1 VIFATVT
8 TKTIRDRWKGWLVAT
23 VVMGLM
29 LWWVMSIYSQIDLT
43 FYTSMPQVFLSMMN
57 ISKGADVGSLA
68 YGVMYASYG
77 ALTLAALAL
86 AMGGASIAGEERDG
100 TIGLLLA
107 NPKSR
112 TRVLASK
119 AAALVLLTGFGALIL
134 WAAARVVPAAVGVRI
149 GGMHPGALI
158 FAMFIN
164 ALFYGFLALA
174 IGAWTGRASL
184 ATGVT
189 TGVMV
194 LSWFAVGLFPVI
206 TGWEGVAKAFPWYY
220 YDAGKPVLNGVDWGR
235 LPVLLGGIAVF
246 AAVAVIGV
254 NRRDL
259 HGQSVGVTL
268 IDRLRNNPATGKFAD
283 RLAGS
288 ARVSRIWVKTVSEHQ
303 GLVIVVSYL
312 MFLIMGVLIG
322 PLYGLMDQ
330 ALQKFAGQLPKSLL
344 AMVGNGDMRT
354 PQGFFQVETFSMTAP
369 IALIVVTVVMAAR
382 ALAGEEGRRTMGLL
396 LANPVSRSKVVIEKA
411 LAMVVNAALVGF
423 ATFAGVVVGSWLG
436 RLGMDIGNIAATS
449 ALATLLGLVFG
460 GLALALSGGTGRTTI
475 AVYVTSGVALAA
487 YLLNSFLPLSAGLV
501 GWAKWSPFYYLLRG
515 DPLNRG
521 MDWGSGALL
530 AGLFVGLVALSVWLF
545 RRRDLRQVG

>member
-1 VIFATVT
+1 MIFATVT
-8 TKTIRDRWKGWLVAT
+8 TKTIRDRWKGWLIAT

-29 LWWVMSIYSQIDLT
+29 LWWVMSIYSQIDLS
-43 FYTSMPQVFLSMMN
+43 FYTSMPPVFRSVAN
-57 ISKGADVGSLA
+57 IAKGADVGSLA

-77 ALTLAALAL
+77 ALILASLAL

-112 TRVLASK
+112 TRVLAAK
-119 AAALVLLTGFGALIL
+119 ASALVVLAGLGALIL
-134 WAAARVVPAAVGVRI
+134 WAAARIVPAAVGVRI
-149 GGMHPGALI
+149 GGMHPGALV
-158 FAMFIN
+158 FEMFVN

-206 TGWEGVAKAFPWYY
+206 KGCEGVAKAFPWYY
-220 YDAGKPVLNGVDWGR
+220 YNAGKPVFNGVDWG
-235 LPVLLGGIAVF
+235 LLSVLLVGIVIF
-246 AAVAVIGV
+246 AAVAVVGV

-259 HGQSVGVTL
+259 RGQSVGVTL
-268 IDRLRNNPATGKFAD
+268 IDRLRSNPATKKFAD

-303 GLVIVVSYL
+303 GLVIVVSYV
-312 MFLIMGVLIG
+312 MFLIMGVMIG
-322 PLYGLMDQ
+322 LLYGLIDQ
-330 ALQKFAGQLPKSLL
+330 AIQKFAGQLPKTLL
-344 AMVGNGDMRT
+344 AMVGNGDLRT

-369 IALIVVTVVMAAR
+369 IALITVTIVMAAR

-396 LANPVSRSKVVIEKA
+396 LANPVPRSTVVLQKA
-411 LAMVVNAALVGF
+411 LAMVVNAVLVGF

-436 RLGMDIGNIAATS
+436 RLGMDIGNIAAIS

-460 GLALALSGGTGRTTI
+460 GLALALSAGTGRTKI
-475 AVYVTSGVALAA
+475 VVYVTSGVALAM
-487 YLLNSFLPLSAGLV
+487 YLVNSFLPLSVGLA
-501 GWAKWSPFYYLLRG
+501 GWAEWSPFYYFLRG

-545 RRRDLRQVG
+545 QRRDLRQVG

>member
-1 VIFATVT
+1 MIFATVT
-8 TKTIRDRWKGWLVAT
+8 TKTIRDRWKGWLIAA

-29 LWWVMSIYSQIDLT
+29 LWWVMSIFTQIDLT
-43 FYTSMPQVFLSMMN
+43 FYTSMPEAFLSIMN
-57 ISKGADVGSLA
+57 ISKGADVGSVA

-77 ALTLAALAL
+77 ALTLAAFAL

-119 AAALVLLTGFGALIL
+119 ATALVLLTGFGALVL
-134 WAAARVVPAAVGVRI
+134 WAAARIVPVAVGVRI
-149 GGMHPGALI
+149 GGMHPGALV
-158 FAMFIN
+158 FAMFVN
-164 ALFYGFLALA
+164 ALFYGFLAMA

-194 LSWFAVGLFPVI
+194 LSWIAVGLFPVI
-206 TGWEGVAKAFPWYY
+206 KGWAGVAKAFPWYY

-235 LPVLLGGIAVF
+235 LSVLLGGIAVF
-246 AAVAVIGV
+246 AAVAVLGV

-268 IDRLRNNPATGKFAD
+268 IDRLRNHPVTKKFAD

-312 MFLIMGVLIG
+312 MFLVMGVLLG

-423 ATFAGVVVGSWLG
+423 ATFAGVVIGSWLG

-449 ALATLLGLVFG
+449 LLVTLLGLVFG

-475 AVYVTSGVALAA
+475 AVYLTSGVALAM
-487 YLLNSFLPLSAGLV
+487 YLLNSFLPLNADV
-501 GWAKWSPFYYLLRG
+501 AGWARWSPFYYYLRG

-521 MDWGSGALL
+521 MDWGSGALF

-545 RRRDLRQVG
+545 QRRDLRQRG

>member
-29 LWWVMSIYSQIDLT
+29 LWWVMSIYSQIDLS

-86 AMGGASIAGEERDG
+86 AMGGASMAGEERDG

-119 AAALVLLTGFGALIL
+119 AAALVVLTGFGALVL
-134 WAAARVVPAAVGVRI
+134 WAAARIVPAAVGVRI

-158 FAMFIN
+158 FAMFVN

-206 TGWEGVAKAFPWYY
+206 KGWEGVAKAFPWYY

-268 IDRLRNNPATGKFAD
+268 IDRLRNNPATKKFAD

-312 MFLIMGVLIG
+312 MFLVMGVLIG

-369 IALIVVTVVMAAR
+369 IALIVLTVVMAAR

-475 AVYVTSGVALAA
+475 AVYVTSGLALAM
-487 YLLNSFLPLSAGLV
+487 YLLNSFLPLNADLA
-501 GWAKWSPFYYLLRG
+501 GWAKWSPFYYYLRG

-521 MDWGSGALL
+521 MDWGSGALF
-530 AGLFVGLVALSVWLF
+530 AGLFMGLVALSVWLF
-545 RRRDLRQVG
+545 QRRDLRQVG

>member
-8 TKTIRDRWKGWLVAT
+8 TKTIRDRWKGWLIAT

-29 LWWVMSIYSQIDLT
+29 LWWVVSIYSQIDLS
-43 FYTSMPQVFLSMMN
+43 FYTSMPPVFRSVMN
-57 ISKGADVGSLA
+57 IAKGADVGSLA

-77 ALTLAALAL
+77 ALILASLAL

-112 TRVLASK
+112 TRVLAAK
-119 AAALVLLTGFGALIL
+119 AAALVVLAGLGALIL
-134 WAAARVVPAAVGVRI
+134 WAAARIVPAAVGVRI
-149 GGMHPGALI
+149 DGMHPGALV
-158 FAMFIN
+158 FEMFLN

-206 TGWEGVAKAFPWYY
+206 KGWEGVAKAFPWYY
-220 YDAGKPVLNGVDWGR
+220 YDAGKPVLNGVDWG
-235 LPVLLGGIAVF
+235 LLSVLLVGIVVF
-246 AAVAVIGV
+246 AAVAVVGV

-259 HGQSVGVTL
+259 RGQSVGVTL
-268 IDRLRNNPATGKFAD
+268 IDRLRSNPATKKFAD

-303 GLVIVVSYL
+303 GLVIVVSYV
-312 MFLIMGVLIG
+312 MFLIMGVMIG
-322 PLYGLMDQ
+322 LLYGLIDQ
-330 ALQKFAGQLPKSLL
+330 AIQKFAGQLPKTLL
-344 AMVGNGDMRT
+344 AMVGNGDLRT

-369 IALIVVTVVMAAR
+369 IALITVTIVMAAR

-396 LANPVSRSKVVIEKA
+396 LANPVRRSTVVLQKA
-411 LAMVVNAALVGF
+411 LAMVVNAVLVGF
-423 ATFAGVVVGSWLG
+423 ATFAGVIVGSWLG
-436 RLGMDIGNIAATS
+436 RLGMDIGNIAAIS
-449 ALATLLGLVFG
+449 ALATLLGLAFG
-460 GLALALSGGTGRTTI
+460 GLALALSAGTGRTTI
-475 AVYVTSGVALAA
+475 AVYVTSALALA
-487 YLLNSFLPLSAGLV
+487 MYLLNSFLPLSADLA
-501 GWAKWSPFYYLLRG
+501 GWAKWSPFYYYLRG

-545 RRRDLRQVG
+545 QRRDLRQVG

>member
-1 VIFATVT
+1 MLAGVIFATVT

-29 LWWVMSIYSQIDLT
+29 LWWVMSIYSQIDLS
-43 FYTSMPQVFLSMMN
+43 FYTGMPQVFRSMMN
-57 ISKGADVGSLA
+57 ISKEADVGSLA

-119 AAALVLLTGFGALIL
+119 AAAL
-134 WAAARVVPAAVGVRI
+134 GVRI

-158 FAMFIN
+158 FEMFVN
-164 ALFYGFLALA
+164 ALFYGFLAMA

-184 ATGVT
+184 ATGAT

-194 LSWFAVGLFPVI
+194 LSWIAVGLFPVI
-206 TGWEGVAKAFPWYY
+206 KGWEGVAKAFPWYY

-268 IDRLRNNPATGKFAD
+268 IDRLRNNPATKKFAD

-312 MFLIMGVLIG
+312 MFLIMGVMIG
-322 PLYGLMDQ
+322 PLYGLIDQ
-330 ALQKFAGQLPKSLL
+330 AVQKFAGQLPKTLL

-354 PQGFFQVETFSMTAP
+354 PEGFFQVETFSMTAP
-369 IALIVVTVVMAAR
+369 IALMVVTVVMGAR

-396 LANPVSRSKVVIEKA
+396 LANPVPRSKVVIEKA
-411 LAMVVNAALVGF
+411 LAMVVNAVLVGF

-436 RLGMDIGNIAATS
+436 RLGMGIGDIAATS

-460 GLALALSGGTGRTTI
+460 GLALALGGGTGRTTI

-487 YLLNSFLPLSAGLV
+487 YLLNSFLPLSATLA
-501 GWAKWSPFYYLLRG
+501 GWVKWSPFYYYLRG

-521 MDWGSGALL
+521 MDWG
-530 AGLFVGLVALSVWLF
+530 LSLI
-545 RRRDLRQVG
+545 

>member
-1 VIFATVT
+1 MIFATVT
-8 TKTIRDRWKGWLVAT
+8 TKTIRDRWKGWLIAT

-29 LWWVMSIYSQIDLT
+29 LWWVMSIYSQIDLS
-43 FYTSMPQVFLSMMN
+43 FYTSMPAVFRSVAN
-57 ISKGADVGSLA
+57 IAKGADVGSLA

-77 ALTLAALAL
+77 GLILASLAL

-112 TRVLASK
+112 TRVLAAK
-119 AAALVLLTGFGALIL
+119 ASALVVLAGLGALIL
-134 WAAARVVPAAVGVRI
+134 WAAARIVPAAVGVRI
-149 GGMHPGALI
+149 DGMHPGALV
-158 FAMFIN
+158 FEMFVN

-206 TGWEGVAKAFPWYY
+206 KGWEGVAKAFPWYY
-220 YDAGKPVLNGVDWGR
+220 YNAGKPVLNGVDWG
-235 LPVLLGGIAVF
+235 LLSVLLVGIVIF
-246 AAVAVIGV
+246 AAVAVVGV

-259 HGQSVGVTL
+259 RGQSVGVTL
-268 IDRLRNNPATGKFAD
+268 IDRLRSNPATKKFAD

-303 GLVIVVSYL
+303 GLVIVVSYV
-312 MFLIMGVLIG
+312 MFLIMGVMIG
-322 PLYGLMDQ
+322 LLYGLIDQ
-330 ALQKFAGQLPKSLL
+330 AIQKFAGQLPKTLL
-344 AMVGNGDMRT
+344 AMVGNGDLRT

-369 IALIVVTVVMAAR
+369 IALITVTIMMAAR

-396 LANPVSRSKVVIEKA
+396 LANPVPRSTVVLQKA
-411 LAMVVNAALVGF
+411 LAMVVNAVLVGF

-436 RLGMDIGNIAATS
+436 RLGMDIGNIAAIS
-449 ALATLLGLVFG
+449 ALATLLGLAFG
-460 GLALALSGGTGRTTI
+460 GLALALSAGTGRTKI
-475 AVYVTSGVALAA
+475 VVYVTSGVALAM
-487 YLLNSFLPLSAGLV
+487 YLVNSFLPLSAGLA
-501 GWAKWSPFYYLLRG
+501 GWAEWSPFYYFLRG

>member
-8 TKTIRDRWKGWLVAT
+8 TKTIRDRWKGWLIAT

-29 LWWVMSIYSQIDLT
+29 LWWVMSIYSQIDLS
-43 FYTSMPQVFLSMMN
+43 FYTSMPPVFRSVAN
-57 ISKGADVGSLA
+57 IAKGADVGSLA

-77 ALTLAALAL
+77 GLILASLAL

-112 TRVLASK
+112 TRVLAAK
-119 AAALVLLTGFGALIL
+119 AAALVVLAGLGALIL
-134 WAAARVVPAAVGVRI
+134 WAAARIVPAAVGVRI
-149 GGMHPGALI
+149 DGMHPGALV
-158 FAMFIN
+158 FEMFVN

-206 TGWEGVAKAFPWYY
+206 KGWEGVAKAFPWYY
-220 YDAGKPVLNGVDWGR
+220 YNAGKPVLNGVDWG
-235 LPVLLGGIAVF
+235 LLSVLLVGIVVF

-259 HGQSVGVTL
+259 RGQSVGVTL
-268 IDRLRNNPATGKFAD
+268 IDRLRSNPATKKFAD

-303 GLVIVVSYL
+303 GLVIVVSYV
-312 MFLIMGVLIG
+312 MFLIMGVMIG
-322 PLYGLMDQ
+322 LLYGLIDQ
-330 ALQKFAGQLPKSLL
+330 AIQKFAGQLPKTLL
-344 AMVGNGDMRT
+344 AMVGNGDLRT

-369 IALIVVTVVMAAR
+369 IALITVTIVIAAR

-396 LANPVSRSKVVIEKA
+396 LANPVRRSTVVLQKA
-411 LAMVVNAALVGF
+411 LAMVVNAVLVGF

-436 RLGMDIGNIAATS
+436 RLGMDIGNIAAIS
-449 ALATLLGLVFG
+449 ALATLLGLAFG
-460 GLALALSGGTGRTTI
+460 GLALALSAGTGRTKI
-475 AVYVTSGVALAA
+475 VVYVTSGVALAM
-487 YLLNSFLPLSAGLV
+487 YLVNSFLPLSAGLA
-501 GWAKWSPFYYLLRG
+501 GWAEWSPFYYFLRG

-545 RRRDLRQVG
+545 QRRDLRQVG

>member
-134 WAAARVVPAAVGVRI
+134 WAAARIVPAAVGVRI

-268 IDRLRNNPATGKFAD
+268 IDRLRNNPATGEFAD

-303 GLVIVVSYL
+303 GLVIVVSYV

-322 PLYGLMDQ
+322 PLYGLIDQ

-396 LANPVSRSKVVIEKA
+396 LANPVSRSTVVIEKA

-449 ALATLLGLVFG
+449 LLATLLGLVFG

-475 AVYVTSGVALAA
+475 AVYVTSGVALAM
-487 YLLNSFLPLSAGLV
+487 YLLNSFLPLNADLAGWV
-501 GWAKWSPFYYLLRG
+501 KWSPFYYYLRG

-521 MDWGSGALL
+521 MDWGSGALF

-545 RRRDLRQVG
+545 ERRDLRQVG